1 MEHHKILMK
10 IAAAVTLP
18 DELSMLGI
26 WLGCDP
32 DDVRRL
38 KNRNHSLKDAAY
50 EILCSFY
57 NFVPNHQ
64 RWGILTSLERAE
76 QACQSEGVGTGGTSP
91 QNSNLKVRGH
101 FLAFNKF

>member
-18 DELSMLGI
+18 DELSTLGI

-38 KNRNHSLKDAAY
+38 KNRNHSLKDAVY

-57 NFVPNHQ
+57 SFVPNHQ
-64 RWGILTSLERAE
+64 RWGVLTEALKELNKHAKVKKLELEELHRKA
-76 QACQSEGVGTGGTSP
+76 QT
-91 QNSNLKVRGH
+91 
-101 FLAFNKF
+101 

>member
-64 RWGILTSLERAE
+64 RWGILTEALKELNKHAKVKELGLEELHRKT
-76 QACQSEGVGTGGTSP
+76 QT
-91 QNSNLKVRGH
+91 
-101 FLAFNKF
+101 

>member
-64 RWGILTSLERAE
+64 RWGILTEA
-76 QACQSEGVGTGGTSP
+76 
-91 QNSNLKVRGH
+91 LKE
-101 FLAFNKF
+101 LNKHAKVKSWH